1 MDDWFCKSRNHRRE
15 AHLRADDLAQLKC
28 ALSRARFGDVL
39 FPLTE
44 DLHGA
49 TSCGGSEAESIERDR
64 VRLHKFEAGKPD
76 RLLVERQ
83 RARTP
88 GPRSK
93 LCNQRVCK

>member
-1 MDDWFCKSRNHRRE
+1 MIGRHPFYTQLVLSAS
-15 AHLRADDLAQLKC
+15 AHTAGRAKY
-28 ALSRARFGDVL
+28 
-39 FPLTE
+39 
-44 DLHGA
+44 A